1 MMDQLH
7 LNKQQTDTL
16 YQALKYYQEYVN
28 QPNEMAEDNTEKR
41 KAIKELLEY
50 FENNTSLGVKRY
62 KLIEGKWV
70 LTTI

>member
-1 MMDQLH
+1 
-7 LNKQQTDTL
+7 
-16 YQALKYYQEYVN
+16 
-28 QPNEMAEDNTEKR
+28 MAEDNTEKR